1 MGPHVKFLCA
11 KEYCYSDNMAT
22 IEWKKIFTY
31 YTTDRGVISKVYNRK
46 NFKYLDIKKE

>member
-22 IEWKKIFTY
+22 IEWKK
-31 YTTDRGVISKVYNRK
+31 
-46 NFKYLDIKKE
+46 KYLPIIQLTEG